1 MEIVFI
7 CKDCGIQFHYGEAVV
22 RENEDGSFVDAC
34 PTCLSEDFD
43 LLENQ
48 GGE

>member
-1 MEIVFI
+1 MKIVFI
-7 CKDCGIQFHYGEAVV
+7 CNDCGIHFSYGEVIV
-22 RENEDGSFVDAC
+22 KENKDGSFVDAC